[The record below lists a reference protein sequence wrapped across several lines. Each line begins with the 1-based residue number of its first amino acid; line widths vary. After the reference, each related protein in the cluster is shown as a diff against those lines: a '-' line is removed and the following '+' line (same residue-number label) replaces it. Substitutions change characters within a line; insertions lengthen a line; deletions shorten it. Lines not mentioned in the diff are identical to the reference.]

1 MKLGRIAFPWDSITQ
16 NVLMWVPW
24 WLSGKE
30 SACQCRRHEFDP
42 WVRKILRRRKW
53 KHCSIHTRKIPWI
66 EESSELQPMGLQK
79 H

>member
-42 WVRKILRRRKW
+42 WL
-53 KHCSIHTRKIPWI
+53 KIPHAVGHLSLSATLLNLYSGAQGPPLLI
-66 EESSELQPMGLQK
+66 P
-79 H
+79 